1 MGQNIRDQDM
11 LDLHYWPTPNGK
23 KVTIQLEECGLDYNI
38 IECNIGKGDQFT
50 DEFLAIN
57 PNNRMPTL
65 VWIMPLMMAV
75 DRSRFLNLAR
85 SCSTSRRRLACSCPP
100 MREASTRWCN
110 GSYGRWL
117 IKALRPGNAGTFA
130 V

>member
-11 LDLHYWPTPNGK
+11 LDLLYWPTPNGK
-23 KVTIQLEECGLDYNI
+23 SDHSARRCGLDYNI

-65 VWIMPLMMAV
+65 VDLPDDGGGPLSVFESGAIMLYIAEDWPVHARRCARQVRGGAMGHMA
-75 DRSRFLNLAR
+75 D
-85 SCSTSRRRLACSCPP
+85 
-100 MREASTRWCN
+100 
-110 GSYGRWL
+110 G
-117 IKALRPGNAGTFA
+117 
-130 V
+130 

>member
-23 KVTIQLEECGLDYNI
+23 KVTIQLEEWTDYNI

-57 PNNRMPTL
+57 PNNRTLTL
-65 VWIMPLMMAV
+65 VDHAPDDGGGPLSVFESGAIMP
-75 DRSRFLNLAR
+75 
-85 SCSTSRRRLACSCPP
+85 TSRRKRPVHAHRCA
-100 MREASTRWCN
+100 RHRWCN

-130 V
+130 A